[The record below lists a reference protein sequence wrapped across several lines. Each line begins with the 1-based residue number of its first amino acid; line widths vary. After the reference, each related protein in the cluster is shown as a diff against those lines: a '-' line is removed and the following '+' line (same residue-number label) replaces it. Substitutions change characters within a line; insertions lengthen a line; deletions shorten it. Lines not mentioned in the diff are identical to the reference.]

1 VLDTYL
7 NGLPASALRSLLI
20 SEIRKFIFALEF
32 SSSTAELNELRAYIK
47 SIAMF
52 LAQKEEVE
60 FTQILGK
67 YFPQNDQSPEMIK
80 EIAK

>member
-1 VLDTYL
+1 
-7 NGLPASALRSLLI
+7 
-20 SEIRKFIFALEF
+20 
-32 SSSTAELNELRAYIK
+32 
-47 SIAMF
+47 MF